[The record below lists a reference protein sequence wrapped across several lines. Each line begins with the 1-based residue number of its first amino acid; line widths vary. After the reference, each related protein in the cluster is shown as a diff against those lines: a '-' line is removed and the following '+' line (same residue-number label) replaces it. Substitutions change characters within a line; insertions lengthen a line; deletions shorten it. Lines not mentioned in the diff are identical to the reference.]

1 MNPPSPLQRAQSWL
15 HDTSAPRVRVTILG
29 ATGSI
34 GTSTLDLIERHADR
48 FEIVAVT
55 ANDNAEALAAIARR
69 VNAKRA
75 VVANPAGFS
84 SLQAALSG
92 TGIKAGAGAE
102 ALDDAAAMP
111 ADCVI
116 AAIVGAAGLRPTLA
130 ALGAGR
136 RLALANKECLVSAGG
151 IFMDAVARTGTEL
164 LPVDSEHA
172 GVFQALAGHDRSAI
186 EQITITASGGPFRE
200 WPADKIADA
209 QPKDALKHPV
219 WSMGRKITIDS
230 ATLMNKGLEL
240 IEAHH
245 LFAVPPDQLG
255 VVVHP
260 QSIVHALVS
269 YADGSVVAQLANPDM
284 RSPIAM
290 ALTWP
295 RRMPTPTPR
304 LDLPALARLTFEAPD
319 LNRFPALRIA
329 IEAMRRGPAATAV
342 LNAANEVA
350 VEAFLAERIR
360 FGAIAATV
368 ERVLGRLERA
378 GNLVAPSSLD
388 DVIALDHMAR
398 KAAQEVFAA

>member
-1 MNPPSPLQRAQSWL
+1 MNDTVVRQVSKSWL
-15 HDTSAPRVRVTILG
+15 EDVSAPRLRMTILG

-34 GTSTLDLIERHADR
+34 GTSTLDLIERHPER

-55 ANDNAEALAAIARR
+55 ANDNADALAAIARR
-69 VNAKRA
+69 VGAKLA
-75 VVANPAGFS
+75 VIANPAGYDR
-84 SLQAALSG
+84 LQAALSG
-92 TGIKAGAGAE
+92 TGIEVGAGAA
-102 ALDDAAAMP
+102 ALDEAAAMP
-111 ADCVI
+111 VDCVI

-130 ALGAGR
+130 ALGKCR

-151 IFMDAVARTGTEL
+151 IFMAAVARTGTEL

-172 GVFQALAGHDRSAI
+172 GVFQALAGHDRTAI
-186 EQITITASGGPFRE
+186 EEITITASGGPFRQ
-200 WPADKIADA
+200 WPAEKIAEA
-209 QPKDALKHPV
+209 RPEDALKHPV

-245 LFAVPPDQLG
+245 LFAVPPDRLG

-260 QSIVHALVS
+260 QSIVHALVR

-319 LNRFPALRIA
+319 LERFPALRIA
-329 IEAMRRGPAATAV
+329 VDAMKRGPGATAV
-342 LNAANEVA
+342 LNAANEIA
-350 VEAFLAERIR
+350 VEAFLSGRIR

-368 ERVLGRLERA
+368 DRVLGQLDGQ
-378 GNLVAPSSLD
+378 GNLAAPASLD

-398 KAAQEVFAA
+398 RRAQEILTG